1 MTSRHDSGGAGSRD
15 RAPDERLAAY
25 VDDAMTER
33 ERARF
38 EGELRVNPQ
47 LKADLEDYER
57 TVRSVRSALQAET
70 AKVDLADRIFD
81 AIDREPAAP
90 VALANENQRGYR
102 LFVSMAAAAALLVL
116 AVWVNS
122 LPMDLAPE
130 SAMVAQGD
138 AAEPATESAAG
149 RNKDVGL
156 LLDEDAPGDL
166 SLAPGESSRAP
177 TKTEFDLQE
186 SEAEEGGEEPRN
198 AERRFDE
205 EQWSTAVG
213 LGGGAGGVDKKG
225 SESPRGQPRLF
236 RLGTGDETRAAE
248 GRKELQ
254 QARELEANE
263 PAAAADPSAPV
274 PDAGVSN
281 LGADPQAKPKRA
293 GEKSADPGMVAQ
305 YASPNAKNVPAE
317 GADGA
322 PVDRARAPGAESES
336 GEPKSGEVALAERKR
351 ASAQAL
357 RDAGERTDL
366 PQPNQQQVNPEQVNP
381 EQVDPEQLRRAQS
394 TKPAP
399 ARRAEVVRETLDET
413 TTQLEGRNRSLDGK
427 AGDGA
432 TGNPASPTGSAAGSE
447 LADDGGRDPATGS
460 DDFFLG
466 SRRDR
471 ALPRP
476 ELATLPFLQVTRTV
490 RAAAEQ
496 ARPEAAG
503 EAVVDPTEKRGGKK
517 RGAEKRGG
525 KSSSG
530 DVAKRADDENNP
542 RRARRVVGPGGTP
555 PPGAGTGGPGAGGP
569 GAGRAAGPAT
579 PGPAGPAT
587 GGPSTPGPA
596 APAPAAPSGPPTTRF
611 GARGGAVGARLE
623 ALSLFFDREFPRA
636 SATMG
641 EPAVELPVARFRDL
655 QFEDIT
661 TAVMA
666 TERLARQR
674 AGNEGRA
681 QPAGTSERYW
691 LVAGPTRSV
700 RRLMQDVAKAAQQTD
715 ALLGTGEVAVP
726 LPARKVADGENDSG
740 KDRDA
745 TGVVGGFIGEAAK
758 GDADRMQLVLRFRV
772 VTVPK

>member
-1 MTSRHDSGGAGSRD
+1 MTSRPDSGGAGSRD

-70 AKVDLADRIFD
+70 VKVDLADRIFD

-90 VALANENQRGYR
+90 VALVNENQRGYR

-156 LLDEDAPGDL
+156 LLDEDAPGQ
-166 SLAPGESSRAP
+166 A
-177 TKTEFDLQE
+177 EFDLQK

-225 SESPRGQPRLF
+225 GESPRGRSRMF

-254 QARELEANE
+254 QARELGANE

-274 PDAGVSN
+274 PEAGVSN
-281 LGADPQAKPKRA
+281 LGADPKAEPKWA
-293 GEKSADPGMVAQ
+293 GEKSADPGMVVK
-305 YASPNAKNVPAE
+305 YATPNAKNVPAE

-336 GEPKSGEVALAERKR
+336 GESKSGESKSGDVALAERKR
-351 ASAQAL
+351 ASVQAL
-357 RDAGERTDL
+357 RDAGERTEL
-366 PQPNQQQVNPEQVNP
+366 PRPNQQQVNPEQVNP
-381 EQVDPEQLRRAQS
+381 EQLRRAQS
-394 TKPAP
+394 TEPAP
-399 ARRAEVVRETLDET
+399 ARRAEAVRETLDET
-413 TTQLEGRNRSLDGK
+413 TAHLESRNRSLDGK
-427 AGDGA
+427 PDESA
-432 TGNPASPTGSAAGSE
+432 TGNPASPMGSAGGGG

-490 RAAAEQ
+490 PAAAGQ

-503 EAVVDPTEKRGGKK
+503 EAVVDPTEKHGAEKRGGKK
-517 RGAEKRGG
+517 RGT

-530 DVAKRADDENNP
+530 DVAKPADDENDP

-555 PPGAGTGGPGAGGP
+555 PPGAGASGPGAGGP
-569 GAGRAAGPAT
+569 GAGRAAGPATPGPAT

-596 APAPAAPSGPPTTRF
+596 APVPAAPSGPPTTRF

-623 ALSLFFDREFPRA
+623 ALSLFFGREFPRA
-636 SATMG
+636 RATMG

-674 AGNEGRA
+674 AGNERRA

-726 LPARKVADGENDSG
+726 LPARKVANVENDSG

-745 TGVVGGFIGEAAK
+745 DGVVGGFIGEAAK